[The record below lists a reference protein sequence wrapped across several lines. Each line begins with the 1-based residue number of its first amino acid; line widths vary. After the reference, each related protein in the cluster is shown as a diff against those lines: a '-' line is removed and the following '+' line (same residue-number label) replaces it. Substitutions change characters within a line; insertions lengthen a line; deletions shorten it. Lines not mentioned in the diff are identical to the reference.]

1 MRNFTE
7 KIVNMMKAEKL
18 FQTQGGPIIMSQIE
32 NEFGPVEWEIGA
44 PGKAYA
50 QWTAQMAVGLDTGVP
65 WIMCKQE
72 DAPDPIEIYQVS
84 VLLILN
90 FQGVKL
96 LGLRN
101 EPNRPAIKVKNSMIF
116 NAFVFCQWAAEHE
129 RRLDVVPVFGLQVF
143 GAVLALLE
151 QPKIL
156 NGIGK
161 VLHDALFSY
170 VEVEFKCFFSVL
182 RCKNL

>member
-1 MRNFTE
+1 MDCSNGCGFRYWCPLDYVQARRCSGSYCKTLLTISVFLHSEPLVSNIMWRNLL
-7 KIVNMMKAEKL
+7 I
-18 FQTQGGPIIMSQIE
+18 Q
-32 NEFGPVEWEIGA
+32 
-44 PGKAYA
+44 
-50 QWTAQMAVGLDTGVP
+50 
-65 WIMCKQE
+65 
-72 DAPDPIEIYQVS
+72 EIYQVS